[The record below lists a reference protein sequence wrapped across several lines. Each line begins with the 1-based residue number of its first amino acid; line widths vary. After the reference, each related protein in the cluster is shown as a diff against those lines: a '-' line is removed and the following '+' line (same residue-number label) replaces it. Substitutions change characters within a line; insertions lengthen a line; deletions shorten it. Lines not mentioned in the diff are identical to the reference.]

1 MKSGTLQEV
10 INLVA
15 DQTGVSPSRIT
26 ASTRI
31 GEDLGVDGDDA
42 SDLLKA
48 FASHFHVDLDRFEFS
63 RHFGPEAGGNPFY
76 YLYCFFTGRGRLAPV
91 TVGQLA
97 EAAERGA
104 WSYAA

>member
-42 SDLLKA
+42 SDLLEA

-63 RHFGPEAGGNPFY
+63 RHFGPEAGANPFC